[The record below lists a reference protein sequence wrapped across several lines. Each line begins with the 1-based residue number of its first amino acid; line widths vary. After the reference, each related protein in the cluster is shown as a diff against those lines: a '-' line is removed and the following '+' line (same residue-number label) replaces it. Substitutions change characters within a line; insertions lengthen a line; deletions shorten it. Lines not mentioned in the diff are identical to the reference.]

1 MELEREEDAFS
12 RPDGLP
18 EDNVGKIG
26 RPVSA
31 VDSMNAAQKE
41 KVYKFY
47 EAVAEA
53 LPLEGRDYRID
64 FRALP
69 GDGVSATVVGLNK
82 LGEAFSSHISEL
94 WASKA
99 RRGV

>member
-12 RPDGLP
+12 RPDDVP
-18 EDNVGKIG
+18 EGKIG

-31 VDSMNAAQKE
+31 IDSMNAAQKE

-64 FRALP
+64 FMTMP
-69 GDGVSATVVGLNK
+69 GNRVTATVVGLNK
-82 LGEAFSSHISEL
+82 LGEAFASHISSL
-94 WASKA
+94 WVSKA
-99 RRGV
+99 RKGV